1 MKFEQVFDNYK
12 IVFNYNYGY
21 GYEWKV
27 SVVEVENEYKGSEV
41 LTVTKCERGV
51 KVGTS
56 RTLPVDGAQAF
67 ELANMY
73 QECLSI
79 ANTKNLTPELLVEL
93 GYKQV

>member
-1 MKFEQVFDNYK
+1 MKFEQVFGDYK
-12 IVFNYNYGY
+12 IVFDYNYGY

-27 SVVEVENEYKGSEV
+27 SVVENEYKGSEV
-41 LTVTKCERGV
+41 LTVTKCERGI

-56 RTLPVDGAQAF
+56 RTLPVDGSQAF
-67 ELANMY
+67 ELASMY